1 MSTPKDTKSISIR
14 SQKLQFGASADAEAK
29 TLDYIANNER
39 DVISGLLDSIQR
51 DDVVYD
57 IGSNIGVHTCF
68 AAATDR
74 ARTVVAFEPYEPNV
88 AALKR
93 NLAIND
99 LDAEVVPQPLNDE
112 TTKVPFKRPAEPEPG
127 HQISAIYPEN
137 NATTELRQ
145 AVRGADLVTNGEIP
159 PPNVVKIDVE
169 GADLKV
175 IRGLED
181 LLAKQACHTVFCEVH
196 LPSWVD
202 RPAVTD
208 FGAEATEIELTLR
221 DLGFDV
227 ERFQEVE
234 KGYHLKAVKY
244 AGRTG

>member
-1 MSTPKDTKSISIR
+1 MPTPNKTKSISIGSR
-14 SQKLQFGASADAEAK
+14 KLEFDASTDAEAR
-29 TLDYIANNER
+29 TLGYIANNER
-39 DVISGLLDSIQR
+39 EVISGLIDSIQHG
-51 DDVVYD
+51 DVVYD

-93 NLAIND
+93 NLAINN
-99 LDAEVVPQPLNDE
+99 LDAEIVPQPLNDE
-112 TTKVPFKRPAEPEPG
+112 TAKVPFKHPAEPEPG

-137 NATTELRQ
+137 QATTEFRQ
-145 AVRGADLVTNGEIP
+145 AVRGADLVANGEIP
-159 PPNVVKIDVE
+159 TPNVVKIDVE

-175 IRGLED
+175 IRGLEE

-208 FGAEATEIELTLR
+208 FGAEAMDIELTLR

-234 KGYHLKAVKY
+234 KGYHLKAALY
-244 AGRTG
+244 TGRTG